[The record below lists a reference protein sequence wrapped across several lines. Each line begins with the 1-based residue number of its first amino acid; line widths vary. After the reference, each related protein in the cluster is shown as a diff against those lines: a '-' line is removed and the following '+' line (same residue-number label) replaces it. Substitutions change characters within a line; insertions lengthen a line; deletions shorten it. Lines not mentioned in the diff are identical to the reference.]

1 MSNEDLSKYIVK
13 FGDRCAVRRFCTKAT
28 STTPKAGNLKKTSL
42 LQKLKKKLHAR
53 SSKDESQSTESED
66 ETVKD
71 KRRKTLKGNSNA
83 VKNGRTIKMG
93 WKHFENSDY
102 IQVRSDKGGGTDDI
116 FVPKSFTKADL
127 LERAKSMFFQEGLSS
142 KGREEEL
149 EFDMADFRSQP
160 LDDNVTIGELF
171 KKTNRKNLRYYL
183 FTKPKNENQSKK
195 LKRNEKRK
203 SQKHLKP
210 IPLPQDSDSE
220 DDSSIQREAAMAV
233 KSEKACSSRPSSSL
247 NVNFVSDPDIPGPSG
262 EQSIKASNMT
272 SNKSE
277 IPGPS
282 GLCTSANPHL
292 LSQEDI
298 PGTSGFHT
306 SEYVTFHESDSDTLP
321 DLHDYFGTV
330 RSMQVTMPDGTQEEV
345 IYSIDPNDSG
355 IVQLNLNNQ
364 EIVSDEVLIRVHR
377 GHALKELLEAF
388 SNTLLLPNSRIK
400 IQMILPNG
408 SVEQAQDEGGVT
420 RDCLTEFWEEFYA
433 TCTVGKDC
441 KVPYLRHDFGHQQ
454 WEAVGKIIKYG
465 FEEFGHFPVYIA
477 RPFMEY
483 CIVGEAKTDLKDTFL
498 SYVSP
503 SEASVLKQ
511 ALAEF
516 DKVDLDE
523 LNEIMQSYDCRRLL
537 TSDNIET
544 IVKEISHKEIV
555 QKSMFVIDSFKLHLH
570 GLMSE
575 AALCECYKN
584 LVPNNRRVIEKLSFP
599 EILLEKGAEM
609 KRYLQRFIRELD
621 KEALG
626 KFLRFSTG
634 SDLMLK
640 EIRVRFSSLDG
651 FARRVIAHTCGCVLE
666 IPTSYDNYV
675 EFRAEFMSVLKSD
688 VWVMDME

>member
-1 MSNEDLSKYIVK
+1 
-13 FGDRCAVRRFCTKAT
+13 
-28 STTPKAGNLKKTSL
+28 
-42 LQKLKKKLHAR
+42 
-53 SSKDESQSTESED
+53 
-66 ETVKD
+66 
-71 KRRKTLKGNSNA
+71 
-83 VKNGRTIKMG
+83 
-93 WKHFENSDY
+93 
-102 IQVRSDKGGGTDDI
+102 
-116 FVPKSFTKADL
+116 
-127 LERAKSMFFQEGLSS
+127 
-142 KGREEEL
+142 
-149 EFDMADFRSQP
+149 
-160 LDDNVTIGELF
+160 
-171 KKTNRKNLRYYL
+171 
-183 FTKPKNENQSKK
+183 
-195 LKRNEKRK
+195 
-203 SQKHLKP
+203 
-210 IPLPQDSDSE
+210 
-220 DDSSIQREAAMAV
+220 
-233 KSEKACSSRPSSSL
+233 
-247 NVNFVSDPDIPGPSG
+247 
-262 EQSIKASNMT
+262 
-272 SNKSE
+272 
-277 IPGPS
+277 
-282 GLCTSANPHL
+282 
-292 LSQEDI
+292 
-298 PGTSGFHT
+298 
-306 SEYVTFHESDSDTLP
+306 
-321 DLHDYFGTV
+321 
-330 RSMQVTMPDGTQEEV
+330 
-345 IYSIDPNDSG
+345 
-355 IVQLNLNNQ
+355 
-364 EIVSDEVLIRVHR
+364 
-377 GHALKELLEAF
+377 
-388 SNTLLLPNSRIK
+388 
-400 IQMILPNG
+400 MILPNG

-454 WEAVGKIIKYG
+454 WEAVGKIMKYG

-599 EILLEKGAEM
+599 EILLEKGAEI

-621 KEALG
+621 KELLG

-666 IPTSYDNYV
+666 IPISYDNYV